1 MCVQRLVLLLSAVDL
16 AVVTGALSTCTTLD
30 TEHIKRKRVEAIRGQ
45 ILSKLR
51 LTSPPEDPSPAEVPA
66 QVLAMYN
73 STRELLQELARDR
86 QQGCVT
92 HNTDFEYYAK
102 ELYKFDMIQGPAV
115 DSKLGVCGC
124 GFWSPRYRKNVK
136 ALERVGTTLRAEGP
150 ILRYP
155 DPGNRSNQCSL
166 LVFQILKPDDHI
178 AKQRYIAGKVVL
190 TKGISEWVSFDVT
203 ESVKEWLINR
213 DTNLGLEISV
223 HCPCHTFHAN
233 GVISNEHEVLDVK
246 FKGIDDYEFSDSGDL
261 GRLTKRK
268 EPKFVHMGP
277 TNPHLIL
284 MVLPPHRLDSKQQQ
298 SHRKKRALDTAY
310 CFRNDEDNC
319 CVRPLYIDF
328 RQDLRWKWIH
338 EPKGYYANFCAGPC
352 PYLRSTDTQHS
363 TVLGLYNTL
372 NPEASATPCCAPQ
385 DLEPLTILYYVG
397 RTPKVE
403 QLSNMIVKSCKCS

>member
-1 MCVQRLVLLLSAVDL
+1 MCTQRLLFALAALDLLAMTWS
-16 AVVTGALSTCTTLD
+16 LSTCTTLD

-51 LTSPPEDPSPAEVPA
+51 LTSPPEEASPAEVPV

-73 STRELLQELARDR
+73 STRELLQELRTDR
-86 QQGCVT
+86 EQSCIT

-102 ELYKFDMIQGPAV
+102 EVYKFDMIQGPAV
-115 DSKLGVCGC
+115 DNDVSSCRGITSKV
-124 GFWSPRYRKNVK
+124 FRFNVSSMEKNVSN
-136 ALERVGTTLRAEGP
+136 LFRAEFRA
-150 ILRYP
+150 LRVPNTSAKRNEQRIEVY
-155 DPGNRSNQCSL
+155 
-166 LVFQILKPDDHI
+166 QILKPDDHI

-246 FKGIDDYEFSDSGDL
+246 FKERGDL
-261 GRLTKRK
+261 GRLQKRK
-268 EPKFVHMGP
+268 EKKLLHMGP

-284 MVLPPHRLDSKQQQ
+284 MVLPPNRLDTQQQ

-310 CFRNDEDNC
+310 CFRNYEDNC

-352 PYLRSTDTQHS
+352 PYLRSADTQHS

-397 RTPKVE
+397 RTPRVE

>member
-115 DSKLGVCGC
+115 DNDVSSCRGITSKV
-124 GFWSPRYRKNVK
+124 FRFNVSSMEKNVSN
-136 ALERVGTTLRAEGP
+136 LFRAEFRA
-150 ILRYP
+150 LRVPNTSAKRNEQRIEVY
-155 DPGNRSNQCSL
+155 
-166 LVFQILKPDDHI
+166 QILKPDDHI

-284 MVLPPHRLDSKQQQ
+284 MVLPPHRLDSNREH